1 MAKLDPWEVEQ
12 EDMTWAQALVQGG
25 QNLPS
30 STIKAGGEIV
40 DAVMNPIETGH
51 TLLKLMQG
59 SFHLILP
66 EEIQQRFD
74 PEGKTEE
81 SQAMAQAVGQYF
93 VDKYSSEDSIKH
105 AVATDPASILMDIAT
120 VLSGGGAAL
129 TKTGQLTNLS
139 KVSSVG
145 NALQKTAKYTDP
157 IVAPIALTGTAIN
170 KTGILAR
177 EVGGATS
184 GTGGAAVA
192 NVVDESRAGA
202 IEGTIGTKGDRLGQG
217 EQGQAVTQAMRG
229 GGDLTE
235 VLNIAK
241 RDVEVMKA
249 KKADNY
255 RADKE
260 LWGKDKTILDFKAID
275 EAIQRAEKIVTY
287 QGNTVINQKGLAAVK
302 EIQDIIVEFKGKDPR
317 THHTV
322 EGFDK
327 MKQKIWSVV
336 EGVDPG
342 NATASGIAKNM
353 YHSVK
358 KTIADQAPGYSRAM
372 KEYGD
377 AMELINEIEKTL
389 SLGKKANIDTAI
401 RKLNSIMRNN
411 VSTNYTQ
418 RMKLAKQLED
428 VGGEKFIAQ
437 LAGQQFNSLM
447 PRNIQGALLPTL
459 ATGAVYTGGGSIPGA
474 AAMLATGS
482 PRIVGET
489 ANMTGYIMGKLE
501 KLPTPSYEGIGGL
514 LEILYQSQAT
524 MENKQNQ

>member
-1 MAKLDPWEVEQ
+1 MANIEPWEYEE
-12 EDMTWAQALVQGG
+12 EDMTWAQALVLGG

-66 EEIQQRFD
+66 DEIQQKFD
-74 PEGKTEE
+74 PEGKTAE
-81 SQAMAQAVGQYF
+81 SQAMAQAVGKYF

-105 AVATDPASILMDIAT
+105 VVATDPASVLMDIAT
-120 VLSGGGAAL
+120 VLSGGGAVL
-129 TKTGQLTNLS
+129 TKTGQLTSLA

-157 IVAPIALTGTAIN
+157 IVAPIAVGGEAVK
-170 KTGILAR
+170 KTGVVAR
-177 EVGGATS
+177 EVFGGTS

-192 NVVDESRAGA
+192 NVVDEARAGA
-202 IEGTIGTKGDRLGQG
+202 REGTLFSRG
-217 EQGQAVTQAMRG
+217 EQGQALTSAMRG
-229 GGDLTE
+229 NGDLIE

-241 RDVEVMKA
+241 RDLDIMKT
-249 KKADNY
+249 KKAENY
-255 RADKE
+255 RANESLWKNDVTE
-260 LWGKDKTILDFKAID
+260 LKFDAID
-275 EAIQRAEKIVTY
+275 EAIRKAENMVIY
-287 QGNTVINQKGLAAVK
+287 QGNTVINPKGVQAIK
-302 EIQDIIVEFKGKDPR
+302 EVQEIITEFKGKNPR
-317 THHTV
+317 THHTA
-322 EGFDK
+322 EGFDQ

-336 EGVDPG
+336 EGVDPN

-358 KTIADQAPGYSRAM
+358 KTIADQAPGYAKAM
-372 KEYGD
+372 KEYTD
-377 AMELINEIEKTL
+377 AMELISQIEKTL
-389 SLGKKANIDTAI
+389 SLPKKGNIDTAI
-401 RKLNSIMRNN
+401 RKLNSLMRDN
-411 VSTNYTQ
+411 VNTNYGQ
-418 RMKLAKQLED
+418 RVKLARQLED

-447 PRNIQGALLPTL
+447 PRGIQGAVTPSA
-459 ATGAVYTGGGSIPGA
+459 ATGGALVGAIDPISAGLAIAGS
-474 AAMLATGS
+474 S

-489 ANMTGYIMGKLE
+489 ANLTGYIMGKLD
-501 KLPTPSYEGIGGL
+501 KLPTPSYEGIAGL
-514 LEILYQSQAT
+514 LEILYQTQAT